1 MRGQRFIAGI
11 TAAGVFCI
19 SMGMPQKANATAFI
33 AATEPTQIL
42 NNIALLEGYIQ
53 QGQQYM
59 TQISQYER
67 QIKDGTIIGPQLFG
81 PVAQDLIGLSKV
93 VTGGEALAYNMSNL
107 DQQFQAK
114 FGGFGYKPTQN
125 FTLNYKQW
133 SQTSLDSTQHA
144 LGAANLQA
152 SQLSSE
158 QSLLNQLTAM
168 SQSSDGQLQAVQV
181 GNQVAAEQ
189 IDQLMKLRQLMMADM
204 QSKASFQAAQ
214 TQIAADAA
222 ADSSSFFQLQGG
234 STTSSAAAA
243 AVQAAKPAAVVA
255 PTTPR

>member
-1 MRGQRFIAGI
+1 MRGQRFIAGL

-19 SMGMPQKANATAFI
+19 GFGAPRQAEATAFI

-42 NNIALLEGYIQ
+42 NNIALLEQYIQ
-53 QGQQYM
+53 QGQQYL

-67 QIKDGTIIGPQLFG
+67 QIKDGTIIGPQMFG
-81 PVAQDLIGLSKV
+81 PVAQDLMGLQRV
-93 VTGGEALAYNMSNL
+93 VQGGEALSYNMGNL
-107 DQQFQAK
+107 DQQFTAK

-125 FTLNYKQW
+125 FSLNYKQW

-144 LGAANLQA
+144 LGAANLQS
-152 SQLSSE
+152 SQLASE
-158 QSLLNQLTAM
+158 QALLSQLTTM
-168 SQSSDGQLQAVQV
+168 SQSSDGQLQAIQV
-181 GNQVAAEQ
+181 GNQVASEQ

-222 ADSSSFFQLQGG
+222 ADSSSFFQLQSG
-234 STTSSAAAA
+234 TTSSSGTAA
-243 AVQAAKPAAVVA
+243 AVQAARPAAVVA
-255 PTTPR
+255 PTSPR